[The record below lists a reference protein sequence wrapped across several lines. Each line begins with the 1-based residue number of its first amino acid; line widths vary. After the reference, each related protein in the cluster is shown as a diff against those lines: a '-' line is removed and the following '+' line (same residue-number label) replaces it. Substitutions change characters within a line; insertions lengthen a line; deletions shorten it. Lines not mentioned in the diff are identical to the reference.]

1 MAFVGLHL
9 TDTLLQLFLLNAMLA
24 YSAYA
29 GLSGGA
35 FNLSFPAF
43 AGLGGYGVAILTT
56 KSGVAPI
63 PAAFISVLLAVSVAA
78 VFSVVL
84 LRLRGVYMAIVSI
97 NLVVVF
103 VAIANNWTSLTG
115 GALGITGLP
124 LAATTRTLMIST
136 VVIVAG
142 FAVVSRSKF
151 GESIT
156 VMTADRT
163 LAASLG
169 MRVQRTQFMLALAS
183 AALAAWAGAMNAFW
197 LGLVTPANYGFE
209 TSVAVIA
216 MVILGGEGFWWGPL
230 VGAAIFTAVP
240 EWTRSLGTWQ
250 DLSTA
255 AILLA
260 VVIFAPEGIAGY
272 VHRVAGRLRMARSL
286 VAQRRV
292 GAANG

>member
-1 MAFVGLHL
+1 MAFLGLHL
-9 TDTLLQLFLLNAMLA
+9 TDTLLQMFLLNAMLA

-56 KSGVAPI
+56 RSGVAPI
-63 PAAFISVLLAVSVAA
+63 PAAFISVLLAVSIAA

-103 VAIANNWTSLTG
+103 VAVATNWTSLTG

-124 LAATTRTLMIST
+124 LAASTNTLLIGT
-136 VVIVAG
+136 VVIAAG
-142 FAVVSRSKF
+142 FALVSRTKF
-151 GESIT
+151 GEST
-156 VMTADRT
+156 VVMTADRT

-169 MRVQRTQFMLALAS
+169 MRVRRTQFTLALAS
-183 AALAAWAGAMNAFW
+183 AALAAWAGAMNAYW
-197 LGLVTPANYGFE
+197 LGLVAPANYGFE

-230 VGAAIFTAVP
+230 VGAAVFTAVP
-240 EWTRSLGTWQ
+240 EWTRSLGTWR
-250 DLSTA
+250 DVATA
-255 AILLA
+255 GILLG
-260 VVIFAPEGIAGY
+260 VVLFAPEGVAGY
-272 VHRVAGRLRMARSL
+272 AHRAAARLRMGRSSA
-286 VAQRRV
+286 AQRRV
-292 GAANG
+292 GVADG

>member
-1 MAFVGLHL
+1 
-9 TDTLLQLFLLNAMLA
+9 MLA

-103 VAIANNWTSLTG
+103 VAIANNWSSLTG

-124 LAATTRTLMIST
+124 LAATTRTLMIGT

-142 FAVVSRSKF
+142 FALISRGKF
-151 GESIT
+151 GESMT

-169 MRVQRTQFMLALAS
+169 MRVRRTQFILALAS

-197 LGLVTPANYGFE
+197 LGLVTPSNYGFE

-230 VGAAIFTAVP
+230 VGAAVFTAVP

-272 VHRVAGRLRMARSL
+272 VHRISGRVRMARSL

-292 GAANG
+292 GATNG